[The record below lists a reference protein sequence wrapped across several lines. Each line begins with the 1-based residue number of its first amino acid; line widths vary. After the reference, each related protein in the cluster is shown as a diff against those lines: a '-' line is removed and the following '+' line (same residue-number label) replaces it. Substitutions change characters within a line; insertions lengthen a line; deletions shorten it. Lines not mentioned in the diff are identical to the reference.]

1 MRLEGRPHFSIQYIY
16 IIYIHIY
23 WLFNI
28 AMEHCPFID
37 NFIGDFMMIDL

>member
-1 MRLEGRPHFSIQYIY
+1 MRLEGRPHFAIQYNVYIY
-16 IIYIHIY
+16 IY